1 MKLRRLALAIWAGL
15 LVATPQIAAQEIT
28 TIILV
33 RHAETRDELGNRDP
47 ELSAAGQDRAREL
60 VRVLGDA
67 KITAV
72 YSTPL
77 HRTLSTARPTAD
89 RLGLEIKTL
98 APTRTLVEDM
108 AEVLREDHAGET
120 VLVVNHSNTVP
131 AIINALGAGPYE
143 QLGENEYDDLFVVT
157 LAADG
162 TASSVRLKY
171 GQETP

>member
-1 MKLRRLALAIWAGL
+1 MKLKCLALAIWAGL
-15 LVATPQIAAQEIT
+15 FVVAPQISAQETT

-33 RHAETRDELGNRDP
+33 RHAETSGEPGSRDP

-60 VRVLGDA
+60 LRVLGEA

-77 HRTLSTARPTAD
+77 HRTLGTARPTAE

-98 APTRTLVEDM
+98 APTRTLVEDL
-108 AEVLREDHAGET
+108 AKVLREDHAGET

-131 AIINALGAGPYE
+131 AIVNALGAGPYE
-143 QLGENEYDDLFVVT
+143 QLGENEYDDQFVVT

-171 GQETP
+171 GRETP